1 MIREHRKLFAPIL
14 FLFALLNAFFI
25 VFKSWLVKY
34 GIGYEILLIGN
45 VILFT
50 VTLVSLYF
58 HIKGFLHKN
67 IQVFFRSVYAA
78 LMVKMFLCAATVV
91 VYALLERK
99 NVNKPAIFIC
109 MALYF
114 VYTLTEVGM
123 IFRLLKQQKKNN
135 G

>member
-1 MIREHRKLFAPIL
+1 MIREHKKLFIPIVLL
-14 FLFALLNAFFI
+14 FVILNAIFI

-34 GIGYEILLIGN
+34 AIGYEILLIGN
-45 VILFT
+45 TVLFT
-50 VTLVSLYF
+50 VTIVSLYF

-67 IQVFFRSVYAA
+67 VQVFFRSVYGA
-78 LMVKMFLCAATVV
+78 LMVKMFLCATAVV
-91 VYALLERK
+91 VYALLARK
-99 NVNKPAIFIC
+99 NINKPAIFIC

-114 VYTLTEVGM
+114 VYTLTEVRM

>member
-1 MIREHRKLFAPIL
+1 MKREHKKLFSPIFLL
-14 FLFALLNAFFI
+14 FVLLNAFFI
-25 VFKSWLVKY
+25 VLKNWLIKY

-45 VILFT
+45 VVLFA

-67 IQVFFRSVYAA
+67 IQVFFRSVYGA

-91 VYALLERK
+91 VYALVARK
-99 NVNKPAIFIC
+99 NVNKPAILIC

-114 VYTLTEVGM
+114 VYTLTEVRM
-123 IFRLLKQQKKNN
+123 IFRLQKQQKKNN

>member
-1 MIREHRKLFAPIL
+1 MIRENRKLFAPIL
-14 FLFALLNAFFI
+14 LLFVLLNAFFV

-45 VILFT
+45 VILFV
-50 VTLVSLYF
+50 VTMVSLYF

-67 IQVFFRSVYAA
+67 IQVFFRSVYGA

-99 NVNKPAIFIC
+99 NINKPAIFIC

-114 VYTLTEVGM
+114 VYTITEVRM

>member
-1 MIREHRKLFAPIL
+1 MIREHRKLFTPIL
-14 FLFALLNAFFI
+14 LLFVLFNAFFI
-25 VFKSWLVKY
+25 VFKSWLIKY
-34 GIGYEILLIGN
+34 GIGYEILLICN
-45 VILFT
+45 VILFV

-67 IQVFFRSVYAA
+67 IQVFFRSVYGA

-114 VYTLTEVGM
+114 VYTLTEVRM

>member
-14 FLFALLNAFFI
+14 LLFVLLNAFFV

-45 VILFT
+45 VILFV
-50 VTLVSLYF
+50 VTMVSLYF

-67 IQVFFRSVYAA
+67 IQVFFRSVYGA

-99 NVNKPAIFIC
+99 NINKPAIFIC

-114 VYTLTEVGM
+114 VYTITEVRM